1 VALSKLDLALVML
14 VAGGMLW
21 VEHAHRISIGTAAAA
36 AVAPPAASVCPDT
49 DDVPFSAD
57 CIAFIDGGGSSAD
70 GLSVRAVGSAVAPSP
85 AAQRLDG
92 SRVPA
97 CPVSNENGPYSANC
111 ITFLSGWYWHPEDS
125 AP

>member
-1 VALSKLDLALVML
+1 
-14 VAGGMLW
+14 MLW
-21 VEHAHRISIGTAAAA
+21 VEHEHRISIGTAAAA
-36 AVAPPAASVCPDT
+36 AVAPPAASVCSET

-57 CIAFIDGGGSSAD
+57 CIAFIDGSVSAD
-70 GLSVRAVGSAVAPSP
+70 VRLAVSAVGHAVAPSP
-85 AAQRLDG
+85 AAQRPEG